1 MLTRRSTLLGLGAGL
16 LPVSAR
22 AQAPVV
28 IKLSATPGGS
38 PVAGVSIGGHGSYRF
53 LLDTGASM
61 SLIRRK
67 LAEDLKLR
75 EAQTELG
82 RGLGGNDLATVFLAD
97 DVVFGDTFRMH
108 HMALRGI
115 DAIGTADIDG
125 ALSAGVVT
133 ALPAEFDFAAG
144 ELRYFPG
151 GAPDLTGYLSIPAQW
166 RSDSDASSRKI
177 YVDLALDGVR
187 LNALV
192 DTGSAAGLYL
202 SAASVRANRLWDKY
216 ADFRET
222 EAQGTAG
229 KVLHDRRVTGDR
241 LDIGPVPCR
250 NVPVILGNPAQVDAL
265 GAAGIDAILGMG
277 VLRRFNLALPDHSS
291 FYMKRGI

>member
-1 MLTRRSTLLGLGAGL
+1 MGLGAAL
-16 LPVSAR
+16 LPVSAY

-28 IKLSATPGGS
+28 IKLSATLGGC
-38 PVAGVSIGGHGSYRF
+38 PVARVAIGGHGPYRF

-61 SLIRRK
+61 SLVQRK
-67 LAEDLKLR
+67 VAEDLKLR

-97 DVVFGDTFRMH
+97 DVVFGDTFRMR

-115 DAIGTADIDG
+115 DAIGIREIDG

-133 ALPAEFDFAAG
+133 AMPAEFDFAAG

-151 GAPDLTGYLSIPAQW
+151 GAPDLTGYQSVPAQW
-166 RSDSDASSRKI
+166 RSESDASSRKI
-177 YVDLALDGVR
+177 YVDVVLDGIR

-192 DTGSAAGLYL
+192 DTGSSAGLYL
-202 SAASVRANRLWDKY
+202 SAASVRANGLWDKY
-216 ADFRET
+216 PAFRET
-222 EAQGTAG
+222 EAHGTAD
-229 KVLHDRRVTGDR
+229 KVLHDRRVSGDR
-241 LDIGPVPCR
+241 LDIGPVNCR
-250 NVPVILGNPAQVDAL
+250 NVPVVLGNPAQVDAM

-277 VLRRFNLALPDHSS
+277 VLRHYRLALPDHSG
-291 FYMKRGI
+291 FYMKPAV